1 MSAAS
6 RKAAYR
12 NATVPDWAAVAAD
25 AWEVPSWK
33 AAAREYHQARDRSG
47 DKPPQP
53 PDPQLLALLDG
64 ASR

>member
-47 DKPPQP
+47 DKPDQQERSPPAEDEQP
-53 PDPQLLALLDG
+53 CP
-64 ASR
+64 